1 MQQAR
6 SEGMVRI
13 HKFMADNGLC
23 SRREAE
29 RRIADGRVKV
39 NGKPAAIGQKID
51 PRRDRIKMDDRS
63 IAPPRAARQITLVL
77 NKPKGFLCSNSDPYH
92 QRTVFDLVPP
102 PFRDDRL
109 FCAGRLDKD
118 SEGLLVLT
126 NNGDLANRLT
136 HPSAG
141 VVKRYRVHLHK
152 PFDRQHIARMLQGIR
167 VEGAFFQAL
176 KVIPAT
182 RGPDPERRLEIHLDH
197 GKKREIR
204 QMLLALGYHVKKLQR
219 FQIGAFVLKGLG
231 PGQSRPVS
239 EREMGLFFQDSGV
252 S

>member
-1 MQQAR
+1 
-6 SEGMVRI
+6 
-13 HKFMADNGLC
+13 MADNGLC

-39 NGKPAAIGQKID
+39 NGQTATIGQKID
-51 PRRDRIKMDDRS
+51 PDRDRVQLDGRS
-63 IAPPRAARQITLVL
+63 VGQHRSGRPITLIL
-77 NKPKGFLCSNSDPYH
+77 NKPKGFICSNSDPYH
-92 QRTVFDLVPP
+92 QRTVFDLLPP
-102 PFRDDRL
+102 SYRQERL

-136 HPSAG
+136 HPSSG
-141 VVKRYRVHLHK
+141 VVKRYRVQVHK
-152 PFDRQHIARMLQGIR
+152 PFDRQHIPRMLQG
-167 VEGAFFQAL
+167 VHFEGEVLQAL
-176 KVIPAT
+176 KVIVAP

-219 FQIGAFVLKGLG
+219 FQIGGFVLKGLA
-231 PGQSRPVS
+231 PGQSRTLS
-239 EREMGLFFQDSGV
+239 DREMGLFFQHSSLG
-252 S
+252 